1 MDLSFIPK
9 ELRGKD
15 IYKILGLHINDCNN
29 ENAKN
34 IIRKKYLKAA
44 LILHPDKK
52 EVHHEQKEEKKVY
65 AENFATLKSAYEFL
79 LNENLR
85 KKYNL
90 YLEKKGKVVNNTP
103 VNNTSLKRY
112 LDKKKFL
119 SFNLEKLHLK
129 KKLEEKEKIAQR
141 INENNSIS
149 KKKKVI
155 INKNKNDNHYNHEQH
170 HLKDI
175 KKQNESFMKKNKSK
189 HFYKKQ
195 REIADQNE
203 KIIEVYLKNYQQNV
217 KLLQSYIETK
227 NILKFFINFNFKRY
241 SLNFINDEQHDT
253 NLDKNGDNNNK
264 NGDKNDDGNKNDD
277 KNDDKVKVGYL
288 IFSHRFET
296 IRAYLHYKNNMN
308 EINKNFILKLRVP
321 CDQKKNKNCKKK
333 NGNEDEDEK
342 DNIDKIMN
350 EMVNELDKIFTT

>member
-52 EVHHEQKEEKKVY
+52 EVHYQQKEEKKIY

-79 LNENLR
+79 LNEQLR

-90 YLEKKGKVVNNTP
+90 YLEKKGKIINNTP

-119 SFNLEKLHLK
+119 SFNFEKHNLK
-129 KKLEEKEKIAQR
+129 KKLEEKERIAQKLY
-141 INENNSIS
+141 ENNIIS
-149 KKKKVI
+149 KNKQKHIK
-155 INKNKNDNHYNHEQH
+155 NKNKNDNHYNDEN
-170 HLKDI
+170 HLKHI

-189 HFYKKQ
+189 HFYKKE
-195 REIADQNE
+195 REIIDQNE
-203 KIIEVYLKNYQQNV
+203 KIIEVYLKDYQQNE
-217 KLLQSYIETK
+217 KLLQSYIKKK

-241 SLNFINDEQHDT
+241 SLNFINQEEHDT
-253 NLDKNGDNNNK
+253 NLDRNHGNN
-264 NGDKNDDGNKNDD
+264 DNKNDD
-277 KNDDKVKVGYL
+277 NNNNNSNDEVKVGYL
-288 IFSHRFET
+288 IFSHRFEA

-321 CDQKKNKNCKKK
+321 CDQKKKKTCKKK
-333 NGNEDEDEK
+333 NESEDEK
-342 DNIDKIMN
+342 DNIDKIMD

>member
-52 EVHHEQKEEKKVY
+52 EVHYQQKEEKKIY
-65 AENFATLKSAYEFL
+65 AENFSTLKSAYEFL
-79 LNENLR
+79 LNEQLR

-90 YLEKKGKVVNNTP
+90 YLEKKGKVINNTP

-119 SFNLEKLHLK
+119 SFNLEKINLK
-129 KKLEEKEKIAQR
+129 KKLEEKEKIAQCL
-141 INENNSIS
+141 NENNIIS
-149 KKKKVI
+149 KNKKKYI
-155 INKNKNDNHYNHEQH
+155 KHKNNNDTHYNNEEK
-170 HLKDI
+170 HLKNI
-175 KKQNESFMKKNKSK
+175 KKKNESYMKKNKSK
-189 HFYKKQ
+189 DFCKKEK
-195 REIADQNE
+195 EIIHQSE
-203 KIIEVYLKNYQQNV
+203 KIIEIYLKNYKHNQ
-217 KLLQSYIETK
+217 KLLQSYIKEK
-227 NILKFFINFNFKRY
+227 KILKFFIDFNFNKY
-241 SLNFINDEQHDT
+241 SLKHINH
-253 NLDKNGDNNNK
+253 
-264 NGDKNDDGNKNDD
+264 NKNDHVY
-277 KNDDKVKVGYL
+277 NDDIHNDDIHNDDNVEQVGYL

-296 IRAYLHYKNNMN
+296 IRAYLHYKNNIN

-321 CDQKKNKNCKKK
+321 CDQKKN
-333 NGNEDEDEK
+333 EDEK
-342 DNIDKIMN
+342 DNIDRMMN

>member
-52 EVHHEQKEEKKVY
+52 EVHYQQKEEKKIY

-79 LNENLR
+79 LNEQLR

-90 YLEKKGKVVNNTP
+90 YLEKKGKVINNTP

-119 SFNLEKLHLK
+119 SFNLEKINLK
-129 KKLEEKEKIAQR
+129 KKLEEKEKIAQNF
-141 INENNSIS
+141 NENNIIS
-149 KKKKVI
+149 K
-155 INKNKNDNHYNHEQH
+155 NKQKHIKHKNNNDTHYNHEEK
-170 HLKDI
+170 HLKNI
-175 KKQNESFMKKNKSK
+175 KKKNESYMKKNKSK
-189 HFYKKQ
+189 DFCKKEK
-195 REIADQNE
+195 EIIHQSE
-203 KIIEVYLKNYQQNV
+203 KIIEIYLKNYKHNQ
-217 KLLQSYIETK
+217 KLLQSYIKEK
-227 NILKFFINFNFKRY
+227 KILKFFIDFNFNKY
-241 SLNFINDEQHDT
+241 SLKHINHNE
-253 NLDKNGDNNNK
+253 
-264 NGDKNDDGNKNDD
+264 NDDIHNDD
-277 KNDDKVKVGYL
+277 NVEQVGYL

-296 IRAYLHYKNNMN
+296 IRAYLHYKNNIN

-321 CDQKKNKNCKKK
+321 CDQKKN
-333 NGNEDEDEK
+333 EDEK
-342 DNIDKIMN
+342 DNIDRMMN